1 MTDSNQFNIEFSGH
15 VTIERMFDIHDNQNV
30 QIINNIKNDND
41 PKSDFKVPEKKE
53 NKKVGARKQLLFI
66 PKGTNEENAKIKE
79 AEKTRLVSYLKETR
93 WRN

>member
-41 PKSDFKVPEKKE
+41 PKSDFKAPEKKE
-53 NKKVGARKQLLFI
+53 NLKSATIIQYTI
-66 PKGTNEENAKIKE
+66 KG
-79 AEKTRLVSYLKETR
+79 RFMSR
-93 WRN
+93 

>member
-41 PKSDFKVPEKKE
+41 PKSDFKAPEKKE
-53 NKKVGARKQLLFI
+53 NKKVGARKQLLLSQKVRTKRT
-66 PKGTNEENAKIKE
+66 PK
-79 AEKTRLVSYLKETR
+79 
-93 WRN
+93 

>member
-41 PKSDFKVPEKKE
+41 PKSDFKVPEKRKIKSRRTQTVAFYPKRYERRERQNKGSRE
-53 NKKVGARKQLLFI
+53 NKIG
-66 PKGTNEENAKIKE
+66 
-79 AEKTRLVSYLKETR
+79 
-93 WRN
+93 